1 MGGTKPSGRP
11 YIGSVLMAIVLLLL
25 GARVAIIR
33 PVIVTGVK
41 TDSNGWLPIGEFSL
55 SLFSSSLEE
64 EFLDDGVFYL
74 AMLDTMVQ
82 LLKIM
87 YCLSLYLIIFY
98 TFFLWSH
105 RTCQFG

>member
-1 MGGTKPSGRP
+1 MAGTKPSGRP

-25 GARVAIIR
+25 GARVAIIH

-64 EFLDDGVFYL
+64 EFLDDGVFDL

-82 LLKIM
+82 LLNSGNGSGSS
-87 YCLSLYLIIFY
+87 YELSG
-98 TFFLWSH
+98 FLNG
-105 RTCQFG
+105 RQKKQRK